1 MTLSQPPTSASSERE
16 QLFDSAAAPRP
27 QPTAGGG
34 GDAMMTAMFVLLFL
48 LSLGL
53 LGWGIYLAARGQTW
67 AVLAAGAVSTVA
79 VLLAWPIARHLAA
92 ASSAA
97 AALSDRLED
106 ELRPMRHALD
116 QCVRVMRNVEQ
127 NSLISERAKRVAYRE
142 KDREAIRR
150 AIEEDLQRGDYAGAR
165 TLIDEMEKAFGYSAE
180 ADRFREEIRGRI
192 ATEREREIQE
202 ARLTIDRLSREER
215 WVDAIKSADRL
226 IGKYGGDIEVR
237 LLRTRIEERRQTR
250 KIELVQAFH
259 DARTKPDPDL
269 AMDLLRQL
277 DTYLTPEEGQ
287 QLADSAREVF
297 KGRLLGLRDQFM
309 QAMHGHDFSEAIR
322 IGELIKRD
330 FPNSKLAQEVKA
342 HEPRLREAAG
352 VAPEEASA

>member
-1 MTLSQPPTSASSERE
+1 MALRDIE
-16 QLFDSAAAPRP
+16 FD
-27 QPTAGGG
+27 
-34 GDAMMTAMFVLLFL
+34 D
-48 LSLGL
+48 
-53 LGWGIYLAARGQTW
+53 
-67 AVLAAGAVSTVA
+67 
-79 VLLAWPIARHLAA
+79 
-92 ASSAA
+92 
-97 AALSDRLED
+97 D
-106 ELRPMRHALD
+106 
-116 QCVRVMRNVEQ
+116 
-127 NSLISERAKRVAYRE
+127 YRS
-142 KDREAIRR
+142 
-150 AIEEDLQRGDYAGAR
+150 GAR